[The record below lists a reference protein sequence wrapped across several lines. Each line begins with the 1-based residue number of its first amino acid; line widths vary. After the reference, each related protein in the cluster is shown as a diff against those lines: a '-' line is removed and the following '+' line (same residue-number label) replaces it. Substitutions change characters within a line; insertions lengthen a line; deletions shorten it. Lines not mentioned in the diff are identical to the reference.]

1 MKKSIQSILL
11 ISAFMVSAFAV
22 LAGNPDRQG
31 EAGAS
36 ELLLNPWARSAGV
49 HSMSTASVSGVESM
63 RINVAGLGR
72 MNSGEF
78 YLANTRLYEGSTLG
92 MNTLGF
98 ATKVGESSAF
108 GVTLTA
114 MDFGD
119 IEITTTDQP
128 EGTGGTY
135 SPSFFQIGLGYAYT
149 YENKISV
156 GMLVRGVSES
166 LPSASA
172 FGIALDAGVQYVS
185 GENDNFKLGISLRN
199 TGSSMEFGGEGL
211 SFQTT
216 APNDNGDPY
225 TLTVE
230 SRAEDFELPS
240 QLNIGLSYDFY
251 LGEENFIRAIGNFT
265 SNAFST
271 DQIGVGAE
279 FFFRDLV
286 VLRGGYRYDV
296 DALEGEANLYTGAAA
311 GVSLFI
317 PTGTDSDRKFVI
329 DYAYRTTDPF
339 SGTHNLS
346 LGLAF

>member
-1 MKKSIQSILL
+1 MKKSIQSLLL

-22 LAGNPDRQG
+22 MAGNPDRQG

-36 ELLLNPWARSAGV
+36 ELLLNPWARSAGI
-49 HSMSTASVSGVESM
+49 HSMSTASVSGIEAM

-78 YLANTRLYEGSTLG
+78 MLSNTRLYEGSTLG

-119 IEITTTDQP
+119 IDVTTEEQP

-135 SPSFFQIGLGYAYT
+135 SPSFFQLGLGYAYT

-156 GMLVRGVSES
+156 GLLVRGVSES

-172 FGIALDAGVQYVS
+172 FGIAIDAGVQYVS
-185 GENDNFKLGISLRN
+185 GAKDNFKLGISLRN

-216 APNDNGDPY
+216 APDDNGNPY
-225 TLTVE
+225 TLTVD
-230 SRAEDFELPS
+230 SRSEDFELPS
-240 QLNIGLSYDFY
+240 MLNIGLSYDFY
-251 LGEENFIRAIGNFT
+251 ISEENFVRAIGNFT

-271 DQIGVGAE
+271 DQMGVGAE
-279 FFFRDLV
+279 FYFRNLV
-286 VLRGGYRYDV
+286 IIRGGYRHDLDV
-296 DALEGEANLYTGAAA
+296 LEGQKNLYTGIAG
-311 GVSLFI
+311 GVSLMI
-317 PTGTDSDRKFVI
+317 PTKKDSDRKFVI
-329 DYAYRTTDPF
+329 DYAYRTSNPF
-339 SGTHNLS
+339 NGTHNLT

>member
-1 MKKSIQSILL
+1 MKKSIQSLLL
-11 ISAFMVSAFAV
+11 ISAFMVTAFAV
-22 LAGNPDRQG
+22 IAGNPDRQG

-49 HSMSTASVSGVESM
+49 HSMSTASVSGIEAM

-72 MNSGEF
+72 MTSGEF
-78 YLANTRLYEGSTLG
+78 MIANTRLYEGSTLG

-119 IEITTTDQP
+119 IDITTVEQP
-128 EGTGGTY
+128 AGTGGTY

-156 GMLVRGVSES
+156 GLLVRGVTES
-166 LPSASA
+166 LPTASA
-172 FGIALDAGVQYVS
+172 FGLAIDAGVQYVS
-185 GENDNFKLGISLRN
+185 GEQDNFKLGISLRN
-199 TGSSMEFGGEGL
+199 TGSAMEFGGEGL
-211 SFQTT
+211 SFQTV
-216 APNDNGDPY
+216 APDDNGDPY
-225 TLTVE
+225 TLTVN
-230 SRAEDFELPS
+230 SRGEDFELPS

-251 LGEENFIRAIGNFT
+251 IGEENFIRGIGNFT

-271 DQIGVGAE
+271 DQMGVGAE
-279 FFFRDLV
+279 FYFRDLV
-286 VLRGGYRYDV
+286 ILRGGYKFDLDV
-296 DALEGEANLYTGAAA
+296 IDEQRNLYTGAAA
-311 GVSLFI
+311 GVSLLI
-317 PTGTDSDRKFVI
+317 PTKKDSERKFVI
-329 DYAYRTTDPF
+329 DYAYRTTNPF
-339 SGTHNLS
+339 NGTHNLT

>member
-1 MKKSIQSILL
+1 MKKTIQSLLL
-11 ISAFMVSAFAV
+11 ISAFMVTAFAV
-22 LAGNPDRQG
+22 MAGNPDRQG

-49 HSMSTASVSGVESM
+49 HSMSTASVSGIEAM

-72 MNSGEF
+72 MTSGEF
-78 YLANTRLYEGSTLG
+78 MLANTRLYEGSTLG

-108 GVTLTA
+108 GITLTA
-114 MDFGD
+114 MDFGE
-119 IEITTTDQP
+119 IEITTTEQP
-128 EGTGGTY
+128 AGTGGTY

-172 FGIALDAGVQYVS
+172 FGIAIDAGVQYVS
-185 GENDNFKLGISLRN
+185 GKNDNFKLGISLRN

-211 SFQTT
+211 SFQTV

-225 TLTVE
+225 SLTVE
-230 SRAEDFELPS
+230 SRSEDFELPS

-251 LGEENFIRAIGNFT
+251 IGEENFIRAIGNFT

-271 DQIGVGAE
+271 DQMGVGAE

-286 VLRGGYRYDV
+286 ILRGGYKYDLDV
-296 DALEGEANLYTGAAA
+296 LEDQKNLYTGVAG
-311 GVSLFI
+311 GVSLLI
-317 PTGTDSDRKFVI
+317 PTKKDSDRRFVI
-329 DYAYRTTDPF
+329 DYAYRTTNPF
-339 SGTHNLS
+339 NGTHNLT
-346 LGLAF
+346 LGLSF

>member
-1 MKKSIQSILL
+1 
-11 ISAFMVSAFAV
+11 MVTAFAV
-22 LAGNPDRQG
+22 MAGNPDRQG

-49 HSMSTASVSGVESM
+49 HSMSTASVSGIEAM

-78 YLANTRLYEGSTLG
+78 MVANTRLYEGSTLG
-92 MNTLGF
+92 MNTIGF

-108 GVTLTA
+108 GVTLTS

-119 IEITTTDQP
+119 IDITTVDQP
-128 EGTGGTY
+128 GGTGGTY

-156 GMLVRGVSES
+156 GMLVRGISES

-185 GENDNFKLGISLRN
+185 GAKDNFKLGISLRN

-211 SFQTT
+211 SFQTN
-216 APNDNGDPY
+216 AEADNGNPY
-225 TLTVE
+225 NLTVN

-240 QLNIGLSYDFY
+240 MLNIGLSYDFY
-251 LGEENFIRAIGNFT
+251 IGEENFIRAIGNFT

-271 DQIGVGAE
+271 DQLGVGAE
-279 FFFRDLV
+279 FYFRDLV
-286 VLRGGYRYDV
+286 ILRGGYKQDL
-296 DALEGEANLYTGAAA
+296 DITEGQRNIYTGAAA
-311 GVSLFI
+311 GVSFMI
-317 PTGTDSDRKFVI
+317 PTKKDSERKFII

-339 SGTHNLS
+339 NGTHSLS

>member
-1 MKKSIQSILL
+1 MNKTILSIIF
-11 ISAFMVSAFAV
+11 ISAFMASAFTAM
-22 LAGNPDRQG
+22 AGNPDRQG

-49 HSMSTASVSGVESM
+49 HTLSTASVQGIEAM

-72 MNSGEF
+72 INQGEF
-78 YLANTRLYEGSTLG
+78 MVANTRLYEGSTLG
-92 MNTLGF
+92 MNAIGF
-98 ATKVGESSAF
+98 ATRMGESGAL

-119 IEITTTDQP
+119 IEVTTSEQP
-128 EGTGGTY
+128 GGTGGTY

-166 LPSASA
+166 LQTVSA
-172 FGIALDAGVQYVS
+172 FGIAIDAGVQYVS
-185 GENDNFKLGISLRN
+185 GPKDNFKLGISLRN

-211 SFQTT
+211 SFQTQ
-216 APNDNGDPY
+216 APDSPTGDY
-225 TLTVE
+225 NLTVD
-230 SRAEDFELPS
+230 SRSEDFELPS
-240 QLNIGLSYDFY
+240 QLNIGLAYDFY
-251 LGEENFIRAIGNFT
+251 VGEKDFIRAIGNFT

-271 DQIGVGAE
+271 DQLGVGAE
-279 FFFRDLV
+279 FYFRDLV
-286 VLRGGYRYDV
+286 VLRGAYRYDT
-296 DALEGEANLYTGAAA
+296 DAEVGRENIYTGVAA
-311 GVSLFI
+311 GVSFMI
-317 PTGTDSDRKFVI
+317 PTKKDSDRKFVI

-339 SGTHNLS
+339 SGTHNIG

>member
-1 MKKSIQSILL
+1 
-11 ISAFMVSAFAV
+11 MVSAFAV

-49 HSMSTASVSGVESM
+49 HSMSTASVSGIEAM

-78 YLANTRLYEGSTLG
+78 MLANTRLYEGSTLG

-114 MDFGD
+114 MDFGE

-128 EGTGGTY
+128 EGTGGTF
-135 SPSFFQIGLGYAYT
+135 SPGFFQIGLGYAYT

-156 GMLVRGVSES
+156 GMLVRGISES
-166 LPSASA
+166 LPSVSA
-172 FGIALDAGVQYVS
+172 FGIAIDAGVQYVS
-185 GENDNFKLGISLRN
+185 GENDNFRLGISLRN

-211 SFQTT
+211 SFQTL

-230 SRAEDFELPS
+230 SRSEDFELPS

-251 LGEENFIRAIGNFT
+251 FGEENFLRAMGNFT

-271 DQIGVGAE
+271 DQLGVGAE

-286 VLRGGYRYDV
+286 VLRGGYRYDT
-296 DALEGEANLYTGAAA
+296 DATSEAQNLYTGVAG
-311 GVSLFI
+311 GVSFFI
-317 PTGTDSDRKFVI
+317 PTAKDSDRKFVI

>member
-1 MKKSIQSILL
+1 MKKTIQSLIL

-22 LAGNPDRQG
+22 MAGNPDRQG

-49 HSMSTASVSGVESM
+49 HSMSTASVSGIEAM

-78 YLANTRLYEGSTLG
+78 MLANTRLYEGSTLG

-114 MDFGD
+114 MDFGE
-119 IEITTTDQP
+119 IEVTTEEQP
-128 EGTGGTY
+128 GGTGGTF
-135 SPSFFQIGLGYAYT
+135 SPSFFQLGLGYAYT

-156 GMLVRGVSES
+156 GLLVRGVSES
-166 LPSASA
+166 LPAATA

-211 SFQTT
+211 SFQTI
-216 APNDNGDPY
+216 APDDNGTPQ

-230 SRAEDFELPS
+230 QRTEDFELPS

-251 LGEENFIRAIGNFT
+251 FGEENYLRAIGNFT

-271 DQIGVGAE
+271 DQLGVGAE

-286 VLRGGYRYDV
+286 VLRGAYKHDL
-296 DALEGEANLYTGAAA
+296 DATEFEQNVYTGIAG

-317 PTGTDSDRKFVI
+317 PTKKDSDRKFVI
-329 DYAYRTTDPF
+329 DYAYRTTNPF
-339 SGTHNLS
+339 NGTHNLT

>member
-1 MKKSIQSILL
+1 MNKTLQSILL
-11 ISAFMVSAFAV
+11 TASMVLCAV
-22 LAGNPDRQG
+22 IVQAGNPDRQG

-49 HSMSTASVSGVESM
+49 HSMSTASVSGIESM

-72 MNSGEF
+72 MNQGEF
-78 YLANTRLYEGSTLG
+78 VVANTRLYDGSTLG
-92 MNTLGF
+92 MNTVGF
-98 ATKVGESSAF
+98 ATKMGESSAI

-135 SPSFFQIGLGYAYT
+135 SPSFLQIGLGYAYT

-166 LPSASA
+166 LPSVSA
-172 FGIALDAGVQYVS
+172 FGIAIDAGVQYVS
-185 GENDNFKLGISLRN
+185 GEEDNFKLGISLRN

-211 SFQTT
+211 SFQTQAPDSPGNSYLLT
-216 APNDNGDPY
+216 AD
-225 TLTVE
+225 
-230 SRAEDFELPS
+230 SRSQDFQLPS

-251 LGEENFIRAIGNFT
+251 FAELDFVRVIGNFT

-271 DQIGVGAE
+271 DQLGVGLE
-279 FFFRDLV
+279 LFFRDLV
-286 VLRGGYRYDV
+286 ILRGGYRIDL
-296 DALEGEANLYTGAAA
+296 DEQEGRENLYTGAAG
-311 GVSLFI
+311 GVSFMI
-317 PTGTDSDRKFVI
+317 PTKKDSDRKVMI
-329 DYAYRTTDPF
+329 DYAYRATDPF
-339 SGTHNLS
+339 NGTHNLS

>member
-1 MKKSIQSILL
+1 MKNLIQSLLL
-11 ISAFMVSAFAV
+11 ILVFMVSAFAV
-22 LAGNPDRQG
+22 TAGNPDRQG

-36 ELLLNPWARSAGV
+36 ELLLNPWARSAGI
-49 HSMSTASVSGVESM
+49 HSMSTASVSGVEAM

-72 MNSGEF
+72 INSGEF
-78 YLANTRLYEGSTLG
+78 MLANTRLYEGSTLG

-119 IEITTTDQP
+119 IQITTEEQP

-156 GMLVRGVSES
+156 GMLVRGITES
-166 LPSASA
+166 LPSSSA
-172 FGIALDAGVQYVS
+172 FGIAIDAGVQYVS
-185 GENDNFKLGISLRN
+185 GAKDNFKLGISLRN

-216 APNDNGDPY
+216 APDDNGNPY

-230 SRAEDFELPS
+230 SRSEDFELPS
-240 QLNIGLSYDFY
+240 MLNIGLSYDFY
-251 LGEENFIRAIGNFT
+251 IGEENFVRAIGNFT

-271 DQIGVGAE
+271 DQMGVGAE
-279 FFFRDLV
+279 FYFKDLV
-286 VLRGGYRYDV
+286 ILRGGYKYDLDV
-296 DALEGEANLYTGAAA
+296 AEGQKNLYSGVAT
-311 GVSLFI
+311 GVSLMI
-317 PTGTDSDRKFVI
+317 PTKKDSDRKFVI
-329 DYAYRTTDPF
+329 DYAYRTTNPF
-339 SGTHNLS
+339 DGTHNLT